1 MEFWTGWDCSFSGVF
16 QVRGNFG
23 TAQMLQEDYGI
34 GVGCTTDLVVC
45 LYDIS
50 VGLNIKKKGKG
61 IVRRNFS
68 VVVFVEGGLSR
79 VTELHS

>member
-1 MEFWTGWDCSFSGVF
+1 MDDARTLWDWGGV
-16 QVRGNFG
+16 QR
-23 TAQMLQEDYGI
+23 I
-34 GVGCTTDLVVC
+34 LVVF